1 MTALAEPV
9 TEVLPLRMDENGVL
23 KVGRTRVTLDT
34 VVAAWEQGATA
45 EQIAQD
51 YDTLTLGDVYAVIG
65 YYLNHRSE
73 VDAYLE
79 QRRLFRDEMRRRV
92 EAPSPSREFRER
104 LLARSRAR
112 E

>member
-1 MTALAEPV
+1 MAALAEPM
-9 TEVLPLRMDENGVL
+9 TEVVPLRKDESGVL

-51 YDTLTLGDVYAVIG
+51 YDTLSLGDVYAAIG

-79 QRRLFRDEMRRRV
+79 GRRRFREEVRRQV
-92 EAPSPSREFRER
+92 ESRCPSQDFRER
-104 LLARSRAR
+104 LLARHRAR
-112 E
+112 G